1 MSRFKDL
8 QDFIRNKMRM
18 SHIYQPV
25 MLIEL
30 LQNNGSATVNQIAR
44 SLLDRDIS
52 QVEYYEHITKS
63 MVGRVL
69 TKNRGI
75 TEKQGDTYSL
85 NGFGELTPD
94 EVDQLVEDC
103 SNRIDEYVT
112 RRGEGIW
119 SHRRKSCLTST
130 RLGQTE

>member
-1 MSRFKDL
+1 MSRFEEL

-69 TKNRGI
+69 TKNRGF
-75 TEKQGDTYSL
+75 TEKQGDSYSL
-85 NGFGELTPD
+85 NRFGELSQD
-94 EVDQLVEDC
+94 EVNQLVEAC
-103 SNRIDEYVT
+103 IGRIDDYV
-112 RRGEGIW
+112 
-119 SHRRKSCLTST
+119 
-130 RLGQTE
+130 

>member
-1 MSRFKDL
+1 MSRFEEL

-30 LQNNGSATVNQIAR
+30 LRNNGSATVNQIAR

-75 TEKQGDTYSL
+75 TEKQGDLYSV
-85 NGFGELTPD
+85 NGFGELSHD
-94 EVDQLVEDC
+94 EINQLVE
-103 SNRIDEYVT
+103 RV
-112 RRGEGIW
+112 RGEGR
-119 SHRRKSCLTST
+119 H
-130 RLGQTE
+130 GG